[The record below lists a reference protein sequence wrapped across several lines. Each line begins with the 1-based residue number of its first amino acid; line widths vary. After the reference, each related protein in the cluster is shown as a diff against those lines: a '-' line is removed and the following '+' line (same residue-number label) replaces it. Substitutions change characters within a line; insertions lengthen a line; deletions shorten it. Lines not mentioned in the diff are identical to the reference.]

1 MDYCGEGVFAMV
13 QYFVKDQGTKGDNID
28 LSGRLSYVCKVDR
41 EHSRIPRAMHLHRDE
56 TEVVLVAEGSGVYNI
71 NNREY
76 HAKKGDLL
84 FFNAGVLHDEIAAE
98 ESGLVTYCI
107 GLKTSER
114 INREDCTLLPE
125 NISPLLHLGEDFS
138 VILQLFGLL
147 FESVKQSEQYFIVE
161 HLMQAF
167 LYKVA
172 ACIKTHQVRL
182 DSVDYNLGL
191 RIKNYIDAHYV
202 EPLSLRKI
210 AEALRINEYYLAHTF
225 KEIIGYSPMQYVIR
239 RRIGE
244 AQSLLINTD
253 ENITRIALRLG
264 YNNSNYF
271 QMVFN
276 AMVGM
281 TPGRYRK
288 SWVKDQSIS
297 GKR

>member
-1 MDYCGEGVFAMV
+1 MV
-13 QYFVKDQGTKGDNID
+13 QYFVKDQDAKGDNVD
-28 LSGRLSYVCKVDR
+28 LSVRLSYVCKVDR

-56 TEVVLVAEGSGVYNI
+56 TEVVLVAEGSGLYNI

-84 FFNAGVLHDEIAAE
+84 FFNAGILHDEIAAE

-107 GLKTSER
+107 GLKTSEG
-114 INREDCTLLPE
+114 IKRENWTLLPE
-125 NISPLLHLGEDFS
+125 NISPLLHLGEDFPM
-138 VILQLFGLL
+138 VLQLFGLL
-147 FESVKQSEQYFIVE
+147 FESVKQVDPYFVVE

-167 LYKVA
+167 LYKMDV
-172 ACIKTHQVRL
+172 CMKTHQVRL

-191 RIKNYIDAHYV
+191 RIKNYIDAHYM
-202 EPLSLRKI
+202 EPLSLRKM

-244 AQSLLINTD
+244 AQNLLINTS
-253 ENITRIALRLG
+253 ENITKIALQLG

-276 AMVGM
+276 TMVGM
-281 TPGRYRK
+281 SPGRYRK
-288 SWVKDQSIS
+288 SWVKDQTAA
-297 GKR
+297 GK

>member
-1 MDYCGEGVFAMV
+1 
-13 QYFVKDQGTKGDNID
+13 
-28 LSGRLSYVCKVDR
+28 
-41 EHSRIPRAMHLHRDE
+41 MHLHRDE

-172 ACIKTHQVRL
+172 DCIKTHQVRL